1 MDGPLLSSSGV
12 KWARWS
18 GFPVP
23 HVTTLPLMRE
33 LHHPGNPLDV
43 LWQARVIVWVLVSG
57 EGLAAVL
64 TLAPGVTH
72 DLWVYFGF
80 ASMLIQWTAFL
91 TLACLYGL
99 RTSLSRTTPQG
110 VAYAALAL
118 LILSSWCVASLSWL
132 ILREMLP
139 SIQTSGGG
147 QALFVRLTG
156 IALAVGLLGLA
167 AFQNHWRAR
176 QLAVRA
182 KQAELEALQARIRPH
197 FLFNTLN
204 TGAALVHQRPG
215 EAERL
220 LLDLADLFRAALAG
234 PREIALEEEI
244 SLARRYLEIES
255 LRFGD
260 RLRVEWQLPHE
271 IPNVMVPALSIQPLV
286 ENAIRH
292 GVERVP
298 HGGRV
303 EIALTTTTEH
313 VVVRVS
319 NPLVLSD
326 LQRPISHQVGLN
338 AAQARIEA
346 LTGGRG
352 SVQTGRQGEHWVATV
367 RLPRFPA
374 SGRKRPASAD
384 RRRR

>member
-1 MDGPLLSSSGV
+1 
-12 KWARWS
+12 
-18 GFPVP
+18 
-23 HVTTLPLMRE
+23 MRE
-33 LHHPGNPLDV
+33 LQPPGGPLDV
-43 LWQARVIVWVLVSG
+43 LWQARVIIWVLISG

-64 TLAPGVTH
+64 TLAPGVNH
-72 DLWVYFGF
+72 DLSVHFGL
-80 ASMLIQWTAFL
+80 ASLLIQWTAFL

-99 RTSLSRTTPQG
+99 RARLSHASPQQ
-110 VAYAALAL
+110 VAYLALAFL
-118 LILSSWCVASLSWL
+118 LFSTWCVAGLSRIVL
-132 ILREMLP
+132 EEMLP
-139 SIQTSGGG
+139 SIHGSGGW
-147 QALFVRLTG
+147 QALFVRLTS
-156 IALAVGLLGLA
+156 IALVVGLLGLA

-204 TGAALVHQRPG
+204 TGAALVHQRPE

-234 PREIALEEEI
+234 PRDIPLDEEL
-244 SLARRYLEIES
+244 SLARRYLEIET
-255 LRFGD
+255 LRFGE
-260 RLRVEWQLPHE
+260 RLRIDWQLPSE

-303 EIALTTTTEH
+303 EIALTTTAEH
-313 VVVRVS
+313 VVVRIS

-326 LQRPISHQVGLN
+326 RQQPVSHQVGLN

-374 SGRKRPASAD
+374 PGPRRPASAD
-384 RRRR
+384 RRRRR